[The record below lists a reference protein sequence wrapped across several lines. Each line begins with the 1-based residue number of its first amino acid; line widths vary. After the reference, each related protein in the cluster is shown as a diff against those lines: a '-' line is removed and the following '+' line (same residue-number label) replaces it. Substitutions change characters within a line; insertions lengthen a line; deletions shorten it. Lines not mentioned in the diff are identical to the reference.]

1 MEKNSAISLLEKTFK
16 NKFDMDNYVTFLKE
30 LFNKSNIHPRKIDY
44 IRKEFWSYENEV
56 YFLGDYSDES
66 GDSIALYVVELTK
79 QSSRDRART
88 MQRNLISSLIKDRYD
103 SALVAFYESNM
114 DDWRFSHVTVQY
126 EFNENGLK
134 EKLTSPKRHSF
145 LVGPN
150 EPNHTCQK
158 QFVNLLVYED
168 KISLEEIDEAFS
180 IENVTD
186 EFFNK
191 YKDLFLDLTE
201 SLEEVKENDFIVKE
215 EFDSKHI
222 QSSDFAKK
230 LMGQLVFICFLQKK
244 GWLGVKKGNDW
255 GTGPKDFLKRIFN
268 KCINN
273 NENFFNDV
281 LEPLFYKG
289 FSEDSQDD
297 HYYTFGYRI
306 PFLNGGLF
314 EPINNYDWIGT
325 DVILDNEIFENIIN
339 TFDLFN
345 FTIKEDE
352 PLEKEV
358 AVDPEMLGKVFENLL
373 EIKDRK
379 SKGAFYTPRYIVHFI
394 CQESLISYLSTNSN
408 ILEEDLRIFITK
420 GDLAV
425 NSIIRA
431 NEEKKKY
438 NGNQYTKIPLPDSI
452 MNNTAELGALLKKV
466 KVVDP
471 AVGSGAFPVG
481 MMNEI
486 VKAKQI
492 IKLLNGEEF
501 NIYDLKRETIEDSLY
516 GVDIELSA
524 TDITKLR
531 FWLSLVV
538 DEEDVL
544 SIKALPNL
552 DNHIMCGDSLIDGY
566 DGVKLF
572 DENIIKS
579 NSGQLTLLTK
589 SSVYEFNKLENKKRE
604 FFNEENPK
612 KKLMLKDEINDIKW
626 NVMFEILK
634 ESGNTDKIDELK
646 NLKSSDIKPF
656 FIWELEFSE
665 IFNND
670 NPGFD
675 IVIGN
680 PPYFN
685 IDTWGTKSHSKKYLQ
700 KYYKDVYNDKTDV
713 LFYFIKKA
721 IDLSKTNVSF
731 IISNAFL
738 FADKADKLRNYIL
751 NTAPIYKIVNFEKYE
766 VFDNASI
773 TTCMI
778 FLDKNKKD
786 NVTSALGLNEE
797 FYNNK
802 DLVNL
807 IYGKENYFNLALEQ
821 NEVFPIKNK
830 EIIILNKKIDSN
842 YKKLGN
848 LFYMGQGM
856 QTGANKVFSFKE
868 YPIEFPND
876 FIKKRVN
883 VSKLEQF
890 YLDEDCEY
898 VLYVEDFK
906 TFEELPLSVQNYLNS
921 HSDKLKSRADV
932 KRRKTRPW
940 WNFTFALH
948 SNYYHLPKI
957 FSNYRNRTNEFAL
970 DENSEFIGFTN
981 TTVIFDTN
989 EEISIKYLLALLN
1002 SKVLSFRYQSIGK
1015 QTGNG
1020 QYEYFENGISKLPI
1034 PEISLSDQIPFI
1046 NLTDSIMRCKKVH
1059 ANSKGNDK
1067 NKLEEQITNLK
1078 KELDRLIYN
1087 LYGLSQED
1095 ILLIESNLSD

>member
-1 MEKNSAISLLEKTFK
+1 MDRNSAISLLEKTFK
-16 NKFDMDNYVTFLKE
+16 NKFDMNNYVNFLKE
-30 LFNKSNIHPRKIDY
+30 LFNKSNIYPREMNY
-44 IRKEFWSYENEV
+44 IKKEFWNYENEV
-56 YFLGDYSDES
+56 YFLGDYQDES
-66 GDSIALYVVELTK
+66 GDSIAMYVVELSK

-88 MQRNLISSLIKDRYD
+88 MQRNLIASLMKDKYD
-103 SALVAFYESNM
+103 SALVAFYEQNM
-114 DDWRFSHVTVQY
+114 GDWRFSHVSIEY
-126 EFNENGLK
+126 EFDDSGLK
-134 EKLTSPKRHSF
+134 EKLTSPIRHSF

-150 EPNHTCQK
+150 EPNHTCQQ
-158 QFVNLLVYED
+158 QFKDILVNEENIL
-168 KISLEEIDEAFS
+168 LEEINDAFN
-180 IENVTD
+180 IENVTG
-186 EFFNK
+186 EFFDK

-201 SLEEVKENDFIVKE
+201 SLEEVKEKDEVVKT
-215 EFDSKHI
+215 EFDSKHVE
-222 QSSDFAKK
+222 SSDFAKK

-244 GWLGVKKGNDW
+244 GWLGVEKDAKW
-255 GTGPKDFLKRIFN
+255 GTGPKDFLKQIFDQCVSDN
-268 KCINN
+268 K
-273 NENFFNDV
+273 NFFNDI

-314 EPINNYDWIGT
+314 EPINGYDWIKT
-325 DVILDNEIFENIIN
+325 DVYLDNQIFQNIID

-345 FTIKEDE
+345 FTVKEDE

-408 ILEEDLRIFITK
+408 IPENDLRIFITK

-431 NEEKKKY
+431 NEEKLKY
-438 NGNQYTKIPLPDSI
+438 NGQQYTKIPLPDSI
-452 MNNTAELGALLKKV
+452 KDNSKELESLLKNV

-501 NIYDLKRETIEDSLY
+501 SIYDLKRETIEDSLY

-552 DNHIMCGDSLIDGY
+552 DNHIMCGDSLVDGY
-566 DGVKLF
+566 AEVKLF
-572 DENIIKS
+572 DDNIINS
-579 NSGQLTLLTK
+579 SSGQLTLLTK
-589 SSVYEFNKLENKKRE
+589 TSVYEFNKLEKKKRE

-612 KKLMLKDEINDIKW
+612 KKAKLKDEINDIKW

-634 ESGNTDKIDELK
+634 ESGNADKIDELK
-646 NLKSSDIKPF
+646 SFKSADIKPF

-751 NTAPIYKIVNFEKYE
+751 NNAPIYKIVNFEKYE
-766 VFDNASI
+766 VFDNANI
-773 TTCMI
+773 TTCII

-786 NVTSALGLNEE
+786 HLTSALGLNEE
-797 FYNNK
+797 YYKTNE
-802 DLVNL
+802 LVNL
-807 IYGKENYFNLALEQ
+807 IYGENNYFDLEL
-821 NEVFPIKNK
+821 ELDDVFPIKNK
-830 EIIILNKKIDSN
+830 DFLILNKKIDSN
-842 YKKLGN
+842 YKKLGD
-848 LFYMGQGM
+848 LFYLGQGM

-868 YPIEFPND
+868 YPNEFPDD

-883 VSKLEQF
+883 VSKLKPF
-890 YLDEDCEY
+890 YLDDDCEY
-898 VLYVEDFK
+898 VLYVEDYK
-906 TFEELPLSVQNYLNS
+906 TFEELPLSVQTYLNNN
-921 HSDKLKSRADV
+921 SDKLKSRADV

-948 SNYYHLPKI
+948 SDYYHLPKI
-957 FSNYRNRTNEFAL
+957 FTNYRNTTNEFAL
-970 DENSEFIGFTN
+970 DENSEFIAFTN
-981 TTVIFDTN
+981 SYVVFDTN
-989 EEISIKYLLALLN
+989 KNLDIKYILAILN
-1002 SKVLSFRYQSIGK
+1002 SNVFNFRYQSLAK
-1015 QTGNG
+1015 QTGKG
-1020 QYEYFENGISKLPI
+1020 SYEYVENSLSRMPI
-1034 PEISLSDQIPFI
+1034 PEIPLSDQTPFI
-1046 NLTDSIMRCKKVH
+1046 NITDSIIQHKKD
-1059 ANSKGNDK
+1059 SKDVKGKDK
-1067 NKLEEQITNLK
+1067 KILNEKINNLETELNKL
-1078 KELDRLIYN
+1078 IYK
-1087 LYGLSQED
+1087 LYGLSRED
-1095 ILLIESNLSD
+1095 ILLIESNLM